1 NLQRQEDPY
10 EFESSMSV
18 CCLNLNWSFDEKQA
32 NNPEP
37 DIRVKAE
44 RSEEQNSQSLVLTST
59 NPQPKEMYGQ
69 VCLFQVCPVLLIRR
83 SVSISA
89 VPDQLRGIMEA
100 PPVTMMPVTGGTINM
115 MEYLLQGSVLD
126 HSLESLIH
134 RLRGLC
140 DNMEPETF
148 LDHEMVFLLKG
159 QQASPF
165 VLRARRSMDRAGA
178 PWHLRYLGQPE
189 MGDKNRHALV
199 RNCVDI
205 ATSENLTD
213 FLMEMGFRMDHE
225 FVAKG
230 HLFRKGIMKIVV
242 YKIFRILVPG
252 NTDSTE
258 ALSLSY
264 LVELSVVAPAGQD
277 MVSDDM
283 RNFAEQLKPLVHLE
297 KIDPKRLICSIWEA
311 EAGSVVY
318 RKDLQQQQQG
328 GCLDGD
334 SPGAWNECNLET
346 DGGFHQ

>member
-1 NLQRQEDPY
+1 MDAGSGAGGGAPTPFGRNYTLPPAALKGFRWREAGIVLGSGLCRDLLVPL
-10 EFESSMSV
+10 FPPWISVSSPV
-18 CCLNLNWSFDEKQA
+18 
-32 NNPEP
+32 
-37 DIRVKAE
+37 
-44 RSEEQNSQSLVLTST
+44 
-59 NPQPKEMYGQ
+59 Y
-69 VCLFQVCPVLLIRR
+69 PVLYLIGDTE
-83 SVSISA
+83 SKS
-89 VPDQLRGIMEA
+89 DTMEA

-189 MGDKNRHALV
+189 VGDKNRHALV

-230 HLFRKGIMKIVV
+230 HLFRKGIMKIMV

-252 NTDSTE
+252 STDSTE

-297 KIDPKRLICSIWEA
+297 KIDPKRLM
-311 EAGSVVY
+311 
-318 RKDLQQQQQG
+318 
-328 GCLDGD
+328 
-334 SPGAWNECNLET
+334 
-346 DGGFHQ
+346 

>member
-1 NLQRQEDPY
+1 MEKLNEWLC
-10 EFESSMSV
+10 ESV
-18 CCLNLNWSFDEKQA
+18 ACVFHLSFFQSFA
-32 NNPEP
+32 NSITQN
-37 DIRVKAE
+37 E
-44 RSEEQNSQSLVLTST
+44 RWNSTVLFLSL
-59 NPQPKEMYGQ
+59 
-69 VCLFQVCPVLLIRR
+69 
-83 SVSISA
+83 
-89 VPDQLRGIMEA
+89 
-100 PPVTMMPVTGGTINM
+100 
-115 MEYLLQGSVLD
+115 GSVLD

-230 HLFRKGIMKIVV
+230 HLFRKGIMKIMV

-252 NTDSTE
+252 KT
-258 ALSLSY
+258 
-264 LVELSVVAPAGQD
+264 
-277 MVSDDM
+277 
-283 RNFAEQLKPLVHLE
+283 HL
-297 KIDPKRLICSIWEA
+297 LWLLA
-311 EAGSVVY
+311 
-318 RKDLQQQQQG
+318 
-328 GCLDGD
+328 LDG
-334 SPGAWNECNLET
+334 SWCHSYRGLQA
-346 DGGFHQ
+346 